1 MFNIYKKK
9 RTDVEFNIYKKKRT
23 DVENW
28 VIDSKLCKKC
38 SFNQETIYFQSFKDN
53 ELY

>member
-1 MFNIYKKK
+1 M
-9 RTDVEFNIYKKKRT
+9 FNIYKKKRT

-38 SFNQETIYFQSFKDN
+38 SLNKKTMYFKSFKDD